1 MRKLKLAVFCIIV
14 VLLFTFGAVVQATLR
29 YDQFQAFFGPNGF
42 ESGGGTGYPGGP
54 YPNGG
59 GQWFAYPDAQVNGD
73 PIGLVWNQWFYD
85 DPPSYDRY
93 KTGYLYF
100 YIDPRPGES
109 AVFTIWGNYSVP
121 GWQTGPPEAGGYPPG
136 PGDEGY
142 ISRVPLNASL
152 GSNEL
157 HFTISDFNPE
167 WISIDAQG
175 FNFTITGWVEHE
187 CLDKVPVPAAV
198 LLLGSGLIGLV
209 GFGRKLLG

>member
-1 MRKLKLAVFCIIV
+1 MSKLKLAVFCIIV
-14 VLLFTFGAVVQATLR
+14 VLLFTIGAVAQATLR
-29 YDQFQAFFGPNGF
+29 YDTFYATFDGQGF
-42 ESGGGTGYPGGP
+42 AGGGGSGYPGGP
-54 YPNGG
+54 YPTLG
-59 GQWFAYPDAQVNGD
+59 GQWYQYNAPD
-73 PIGLVWNQWFYD
+73 IGLVWNQWFYD

-100 YIDPRPGES
+100 TIEPYQLDGASPE
-109 AVFTIWGNYSVP
+109 FTIWGNLSVL
-121 GWQTGPPEAGGYPPG
+121 GWQTGPPETGGHPPG

-142 ISRVPLNASL
+142 ILRVPLDASL
-152 GSNEL
+152 GPNEL

-175 FNFTITGWVEHE
+175 FNFTMTGWVEHE